1 MKPLSTLPF
10 ILCLALAS
18 IVAAQPR
25 NAFSYI
31 SKPAELEADMEALVG
46 PKYEKART
54 IYDKLVEA
62 KGDLRFPVP
71 AFTMTKET
79 NNAAFLVYG
88 GTQIGLEEKAYDI
101 CMSMGDAEGEA
112 AVAGLLGHELVHF
125 YEKHQWRS
133 GFAQAY
139 SELEVG
145 RRLRDMVDQD
155 KVNNETQAD
164 YLGGF
169 LAYSAGY
176 DVFDNRGALLDKI
189 YEQYPFPKVDTT
201 GAYPSLEDRKALAK
215 KSEEK
220 LKDLVSVFEVG
231 NLLTAVGQYEDARAF
246 YRHILIDYQGREIY
260 NNLGVATVLEALEF
274 FPQSERKYRLPLEL
288 DMSFG
293 AGGRDGFGN
302 KVERRTKLLREAIL
316 YFNNAIGMDPGYAPA
331 YLNKACA
338 YYMLE
343 DNERA
348 AFYAGVEAQRNME
361 RYPKTATDANVLLAM
376 LKAKAGDVE
385 EAIDQLAQM
394 ESPSAVA
401 LYNLNMMKGAETV
414 SPDKPDGP
422 DAFDIDE
429 VDPFD
434 LTLFDRQFRRQRREI
449 ELFGAL
455 DFRIWDNSRVDQLAH
470 STVYMVKSPNGT
482 NTYFQLTDA
491 GSPGE
496 LYDGFMVGASR
507 AEMMDLY
514 GEPRTSLELPTGELM
529 VYKEVLLLLDEDGK
543 LERWAN
549 YSFD

>member
-1 MKPLSTLPF
+1 MNPQKT
-10 ILCLALAS
+10 LCLFFFLALC
-18 IVAAQPR
+18 INGMAQPR

-46 PKYEKART
+46 EKYEKARA

-62 KGDLRFPVP
+62 KGDRRFPVP

-101 CMSMGDAEGEA
+101 CMSMGEAEGEA
-112 AVAGLLGHELVHF
+112 AVAGLLGHELIHF

-139 SELEVG
+139 SELEIG
-145 RRLRDMVDQD
+145 RRLRGMVDQD

-189 YEQYPFPKVDTT
+189 YTQYPFPEVDSS
-201 GAYPSLEDRKALAK
+201 GAYPSLDDRKALAR

-220 LKDLVSVFEVG
+220 LKELVSVFEVG

-246 YRHILIDYQGREIY
+246 YKHILIDYQGREIY
-260 NNLGVATVLEALEF
+260 NNLGVVTVLEALEF

-293 AGGRDGFGN
+293 AGGKDGFGD
-302 KVERRTKLLREAIL
+302 KIERRNKLLREAIL

-343 DNERA
+343 DNKRA
-348 AFYAGVEAQRNME
+348 AFYAGVEAQRDTSK
-361 RYPKTATDANVLLAM
+361 YPKTATDAKVLLAM
-376 LKAKAGDVE
+376 LAAKAGNAE
-385 EAIDQLAQM
+385 EAIAQLEQL
-394 ESPSAVA
+394 ETPSAVA
-401 LYNLNMMKGAETV
+401 RYNLSVMKVTEAAT
-414 SPDKPDGP
+414 PAKPDGP
-422 DAFDIDE
+422 DAYDIDG

-434 LTLFDRQFRRQRREI
+434 LTTFDRQYRRQRQEI

-455 DFRIWDNSRVDQLAH
+455 DFRIWNKSSVDQLTH

-482 NTYFQLTDA
+482 NTYLQLTDA
-491 GSPGE
+491 AHPGE
-496 LYDGFMVGASR
+496 LYDGFKAGTSR
-507 AEMMDLY
+507 AEMVDLY
-514 GEPRTSLELPTGELM
+514 GEPNTSLELPTGEIM
-529 VYKEVLLLLDEDGK
+529 VYKEVLLLLDQDGK

>member
-1 MKPLSTLPF
+1 MSPQKT
-10 ILCLALAS
+10 LCLFFFLALC
-18 IVAAQPR
+18 INGMAQPR

-31 SKPAELEADMEALVG
+31 SKPADLEADMEALVG
-46 PKYEKART
+46 EKYEKARA
-54 IYDKLVEA
+54 IYDKLVET
-62 KGDLRFPVP
+62 KGDRRFPVP

-101 CMSMGDAEGEA
+101 CMSMGEAEGEA
-112 AVAGLLGHELVHF
+112 AVAGLLGHELIHF

-139 SELEVG
+139 AELEIG
-145 RRLRDMVDQD
+145 RRLRGMVDQD

-176 DVFDNRGALLDKI
+176 DVFDNRGPLLDKI
-189 YEQYPFPKVDTT
+189 YTQYPFPEVDSS
-201 GAYPSLEDRKALAK
+201 GAYPSLEDRKALAR

-220 LKDLVSVFEVG
+220 LKELVSVFEVG

-246 YRHILIDYQGREIY
+246 YKHILIDYQGREIY
-260 NNLGVATVLEALEF
+260 NNLGVVTVLEALEF

-293 AGGRDGFGN
+293 AGGKDGFGD
-302 KVERRTKLLREAIL
+302 KIERRNRLLREAIL

-338 YYMLE
+338 YYMLG
-343 DNERA
+343 DNKRA
-348 AFYAGVEAQRNME
+348 AFYAGVEAQRDTSK
-361 RYPKTATDANVLLAM
+361 YPKTATDAKVLLAM
-376 LKAKAGDVE
+376 LAAKAGNAE
-385 EAIDQLAQM
+385 EAIAQLEQL
-394 ESPSAVA
+394 ETPSAVA
-401 LYNLNMMKGAETV
+401 RYNLSIMKGTEAAT
-414 SPDKPDGP
+414 PAKPDGP
-422 DAFDIDE
+422 DAYDIDG

-434 LTLFDRQFRRQRREI
+434 LTTFDRQHRRQRQEI

-455 DFRIWDNSRVDQLAH
+455 DFRIWNKSSVDQLTH

-482 NTYFQLTDA
+482 NTYLQLTDA
-491 GSPGE
+491 AHPGE
-496 LYDGFMVGASR
+496 LYDGFKAGTSR
-507 AEMMDLY
+507 AEMVDLY
-514 GEPRTSLELPTGELM
+514 GEPNTSLELPAGEIM
-529 VYKEVLLLLDEDGK
+529 VYKEVLLLLDQDGK

-549 YSFD
+549 YNFD

>member
-1 MKPLSTLPF
+1 MSPQKT
-10 ILCLALAS
+10 LCLFFFLALC
-18 IVAAQPR
+18 INGMAQPR

-46 PKYEKART
+46 EKYKKARA

-62 KGDLRFPVP
+62 KGDRRFPVP

-101 CMSMGDAEGEA
+101 CMSMGEAEGEA
-112 AVAGLLGHELVHF
+112 AVAGLLGHELIHF

-139 SELEVG
+139 AELEIG
-145 RRLRDMVDQD
+145 RRLRGMVDQD

-176 DVFDNRGALLDKI
+176 DVFDNRGPLLDKI
-189 YEQYPFPKVDTT
+189 YTQYPFPEVDSS
-201 GAYPSLEDRKALAK
+201 GAYPSLEDRKALAR

-220 LKDLVSVFEVG
+220 LKELVSVFEVG

-246 YRHILIDYQGREIY
+246 YKHILIDYQGREIY
-260 NNLGVATVLEALEF
+260 NNLGVVTVLEALEF

-293 AGGRDGFGN
+293 AGGKDGFGD
-302 KVERRTKLLREAIL
+302 KIERRNRLLREAIL

-338 YYMLE
+338 YYMLG
-343 DNERA
+343 DNKRA
-348 AFYAGVEAQRNME
+348 AFYAGVEAQRDTSK
-361 RYPKTATDANVLLAM
+361 YPKTATDAKVLLAM
-376 LKAKAGDVE
+376 LAAKAGNAE
-385 EAIDQLAQM
+385 EAIAQLEQL
-394 ESPSAVA
+394 ETPSAVA
-401 LYNLNMMKGAETV
+401 RYNLSIMKGTEAAT
-414 SPDKPDGP
+414 PAKPDGP
-422 DAFDIDE
+422 DAYDIDG

-434 LTLFDRQFRRQRREI
+434 LTTFDRQHRRQRQEI

-455 DFRIWDNSRVDQLAH
+455 DFRIWNKSSVDQLTH

-482 NTYFQLTDA
+482 NTYLQLTDA
-491 GSPGE
+491 AHPGE
-496 LYDGFMVGASR
+496 LYDGFKAGTSR
-507 AEMMDLY
+507 AEMVDLY
-514 GEPRTSLELPTGELM
+514 GEPNTSLELPAGEIM
-529 VYKEVLLLLDEDGK
+529 VYKEVLLLLDQDGK

-549 YSFD
+549 YNFD